1 MDALFHFANPDT
13 RPYKKKNLSLVP
25 TEFAKKNH
33 KNFETEDEKEE
44 EPISPVIYK
53 KKSHFSPNSGPNSG
67 DTKSFGLALLT
78 CKNDDD
84 DGANVEIEDVPISPL
99 SQSRKK
105 HYLIKFSVIFIRNGD
120 EH

>member
-33 KNFETEDEKEE
+33 QNYETEDDKEE
-44 EPISPVIYK
+44 EPLSPVIYK
-53 KKSHFSPNSGPNSG
+53 KKSHFFPNSG

-78 CKNDDD
+78 CQNEDD
-84 DGANVEIEDVPISPL
+84 DGANVEIDDVPISPL
-99 SQSRKK
+99 SMLQQN
-105 HYLIKFSVIFIRNGD
+105 LPI
-120 EH
+120 

>member
-25 TEFAKKNH
+25 TEFAKKTH
-33 KNFETEDEKEE
+33 KNFESEDDKEE

-53 KKSHFSPNSGPNSG
+53 KKSHFFPNSG

-84 DGANVEIEDVPISPL
+84 DGADVEIEDVPISPL
-99 SQSRKK
+99 SQS
-105 HYLIKFSVIFIRNGD
+105 HQHLPTKFFWSFL
-120 EH
+120 